1 MAVTPTITGTVT
13 HSVHQQYMLNISYD
27 SHANNTC
34 FVEPLCSLN
43 NIMHLSHSNGSNA
56 NTTLVLL
63 TILFTK
69 KITYVIL
76 MAPKPTKHDTV
87 NHCVHWT
94 LSFLQF

>member
-13 HSVHQQYMLNISYD
+13 HSVHQKYMLNISFD
-27 SHANNTC
+27 IHANNTC

-63 TILFTK
+63 TILFTR
-69 KITYVIL
+69 KIIYAIL
-76 MAPKPTKHDTV
+76 MTVTPIRLNTV
-87 NHCVHWT
+87 NH
-94 LSFLQF
+94 SDY